1 MDADWGVRG
10 ACSLASILQ
19 KRTLSS
25 GKLDEI
31 KIKANILGAF
41 RPTVEKT
48 EEVVEEVVEQR
59 RSRAGRGFGIDSL
72 RTRESTA

>member
-1 MDADWGVRG
+1 MWWR

-19 KRTLSS
+19 KRTRAP

-41 RPTVEKT
+41 KSAPV
-48 EEVVEEVVEQR
+48 VPVEEAKEEIAR
-59 RSRAGRGFGIDSL
+59 D
-72 RTRESTA
+72 TAEL